1 MVYLLPQIND
11 SIASEIAFDLSARG
25 KCNASDIF
33 KDVDGKYF
41 NPTAGEEI
49 NIKDLNQLREE
60 IISEAKIFGFPSER
74 GKSFL
79 EFEYKVAIIF
89 SEFNQFWINEYPT
102 GETLRN
108 DFWSY
113 FSLVVMP
120 DVSIWRWPIP
130 QSEEKLNSWVGRM
143 IGGSRNVFQR
153 IFRRLICLDRGYKH
167 PNRLDLI
174 KNLKED
180 DFSNILERTSLSG
193 NSLVAISLAEEFLAM
208 RERNSKFQKEVYRP
222 ATKDL
227 LAYGKV
233 QSLDLLDKEDLE
245 KLISSVF
252 NNRESEYLEK
262 QKINEEE

>member
-1 MVYLLPQIND
+1 M
-11 SIASEIAFDLSARG
+11 
-25 KCNASDIF
+25 
-33 KDVDGKYF
+33 
-41 NPTAGEEI
+41 
-49 NIKDLNQLREE
+49 
-60 IISEAKIFGFPSER
+60 
-74 GKSFL
+74 
-79 EFEYKVAIIF
+79 
-89 SEFNQFWINEYPT
+89 
-102 GETLRN
+102 
-108 DFWSY
+108 
-113 FSLVVMP
+113 
-120 DVSIWRWPIP
+120 
-130 QSEEKLNSWVGRM
+130 
-143 IGGSRNVFQR
+143 
-153 IFRRLICLDRGYKH
+153 
-167 PNRLDLI
+167 DLI